1 MFSGNVILTP
11 KVINQCFDLMVKVIM
26 IMINDISDTLHVSL
40 GVSICLDRVSIETL
54 DLHTDKELVSTERI
68 IWTLFKS

>member
-11 KVINQCFDLMVKVIM
+11 KVINQCFDLMVKVIL
-26 IMINDISDTLHVSL
+26 IMTNDISDTLHVSL
-40 GVSICLDRVSIETL
+40 GVSICLDRVSVETL
-54 DLHTDKELVSTERI
+54 DFDTDKELVSTVRI